1 VTGSRS
7 AGSADEVAAAA
18 AASSTWT
25 ELAAAVGGCTACAD
39 LAASRSRT
47 VPGVCPPGAR
57 LLLIGEGPGAT
68 EDAQGVPFVGRAGQ
82 LLDELLEAAGIARA
96 EVAVANV
103 VKCRPPA
110 NRTPTRTEAA
120 TCRPWLQ
127 RQLDLAVPAL
137 VVTLG
142 STAAQWALGPTVRLG
157 ASRGRVHDV
166 DGRALVV
173 TYHPSAALRF
183 GPNGAPRAALA
194 DDLQHAAE
202 LLKAPVVDR
211 AATW

>member
-1 VTGSRS
+1 MNPAHRGGAAV
-7 AGSADEVAAAA
+7 EVAAAA
-18 AASSTWT
+18 AAASTWSD
-25 ELAAAVGGCTACAD
+25 LADAIAGCTACAD
-39 LAASRSRT
+39 LVASRTRT

-57 LLLIGEGPGAT
+57 LMLIGEGPGAT

-82 LLDELLEAAGIARA
+82 LLDELLAAAGVARA
-96 EVAVANV
+96 DVAVANV

-110 NRTPTRTEAA
+110 NRTPTRAEAA

-127 RQLDLAVPAL
+127 RQLDLATPEL

-142 STAAQWALGPTVRLG
+142 GTAAQWALGPAVRLG
-157 ASRGRVHDV
+157 AARGRVHDV
-166 DGRALVV
+166 DGRAVVV

-194 DDLQHAAE
+194 HDLHQVAE
-202 LLKAPVVDR
+202 LLKAPGIDR
-211 AATW
+211 GATW